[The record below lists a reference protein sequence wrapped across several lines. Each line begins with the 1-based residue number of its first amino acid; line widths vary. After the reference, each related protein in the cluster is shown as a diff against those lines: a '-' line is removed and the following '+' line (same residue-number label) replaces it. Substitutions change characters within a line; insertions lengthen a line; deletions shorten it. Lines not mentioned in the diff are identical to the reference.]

1 MNHKPIESEVIL
13 LSDYRSDRSSVQK
26 LLDTLEALDIIRYS
40 VQQKRT
46 LSFFAEERTPP
57 HIIVMFMDHQETIGI
72 HFSQNFFLLQL
83 MEFGAIRYFFLANYP
98 VQTVDGERGDF
109 LEMVV
114 NMAIQADVPQF
125 CFN

>member
-1 MNHKPIESEVIL
+1 DS
-13 LSDYRSDRSSVQK
+13 SSVLK

-46 LSFFAEERTPP
+46 LSFFAEERMPP

-72 HFSQNFFLLQL
+72 HFSQNFFLLKL
-83 MEFGAIRYFFLANYP
+83 MEFGAIRYYFLANYP
-98 VQTVDGERGDF
+98 VKMVDGERTDF
-109 LEMVV
+109 LEVLV
-114 NMAIQADVPQF
+114 NMGIQAEVPQF